1 VQGDNQILP
10 QSGRGL
16 APLAVAS
23 VARRLPTQM
32 QTEERTDEQLMQ
44 ALAQGDRA
52 GFDELFLR
60 YRQRIYAF
68 YRRRTLDQSR
78 AERLN
83 TRDLSRAAACRR
95 PVPTASTLPD
105 LSFCHR
111 LSNSWLR
118 AAKGRDS
125 SIFFLPNVNTEPTR
139 IEPRAEIL
147 WLKQGL
153 SRLEKSDRELMM
165 LREFEQLS
173 YAEIAELLRLPINT
187 VRSRLF
193 RARMALREKLE
204 GIPTGIESVSVENG
218 DRA

>member
-1 VQGDNQILP
+1 
-10 QSGRGL
+10 
-16 APLAVAS
+16 
-23 VARRLPTQM
+23 M

-44 ALAQGDRA
+44 ALARGDRM

-68 YRRRTLDQSR
+68 YRRRTPDQSR
-78 AERLN
+78 AE
-83 TRDLSRAAACRR
+83 DLTQETFLA
-95 PVPTASTLPD
+95 L
-105 LSFCHR
+105 
-111 LSNSWLR
+111 LR
-118 AAKGRDS
+118 AAGRYQPQAPFRTYLFAIAFRILGS
-125 SIFFLPNVNTEPTR
+125 ERRRAAIRAFFFLPNVNPEPAR

-153 SRLEKSDRELMM
+153 GRLEKSDRELMM

-204 GIPTGIESVSVENG
+204 GIPTGIESESVQKG